1 MPSQNF
7 QDEVMKRFDDLQAQ
21 LTTILINQQSSSTRE
36 TTIMANLD
44 DILSNEADEATQIG
58 VIQTMVENLRQQ
70 LADALSGV
78 TLPPAVQAKVD
89 EIFTQASANKQA
101 LTDLSQTPT

>member
-1 MPSQNF
+1 MAWQNF
-7 QDEVMKRFDDLQAQ
+7 EDEAMQRFADLQT
-21 LTTILINQQSSSTRE
+21 LLNTVLINQQSILAKE